1 MRRRQ
6 GEEEEEALLS
16 KFSGKDVKAKLE
28 GKGSLGLLL
37 PLIILF
43 SISLG
48 GTSNNSYHVAL
59 TRCPAFMLNALYLL
73 SHLTLKRSL

>member
-1 MRRRQ
+1 MRLLGILLLLSTSMRRRIVESE
-6 GEEEEEALLS
+6 EEEEEALLS

-43 SISLG
+43 PISLG

-59 TRCPAFMLNALYLL
+59 TRCPAFC
-73 SHLTLKRSL
+73 